1 MKVVIQRALASSVE
15 VDNKLINKIEK
26 GMVILVGVNVEDT
39 SEDVD
44 YLVRKTLN
52 LRIFD
57 DENGVMNKS
66 ILDVGGEILSIS
78 QFTLQASTKD
88 GNRPSYINA
97 MKGEEAVKLYEEYNK
112 KLAERCKALKKSYDQ
127 WIKKPWTLNKG
138 EEGVVLKKKDAV
150 YVPDKRPAWSSIKI
164 KKMDFID
171 CICIGFED
179 ATKQY
184 SGKELNTWEYW
195 VDLSGNPYHGRYL
208 DDNGY
213 ATIKTPMFPVTKPY
227 FYGWKTSMRLGALDN
242 EGKIVEIG
250 TVSSGL
256 TDDLKADFAKNP
268 DKYLNRVVSIQC
280 MEKNN
285 TDHTLRHGFFKCFR
299 DDKNFEDCL
308 IDTIF

>member
-97 MKGEEAVKLYEEYNK
+97 MKGEEAVKLYEEYNI
-112 KLAERCKALKKSYDQ
+112 KLNEKVKTYPGVFGAEMK
-127 WIKKPWTLNKG
+127 
-138 EEGVVLKKKDAV
+138 
-150 YVPDKRPAWSSIKI
+150 
-164 KKMDFID
+164 
-171 CICIGFED
+171 
-179 ATKQY
+179 
-184 SGKELNTWEYW
+184 
-195 VDLSGNPYHGRYL
+195 
-208 DDNGY
+208 
-213 ATIKTPMFPVTKPY
+213 
-227 FYGWKTSMRLGALDN
+227 
-242 EGKIVEIG
+242 
-250 TVSSGL
+250 
-256 TDDLKADFAKNP
+256 
-268 DKYLNRVVSIQC
+268 VSITNDGPITIIIDS
-280 MEKNN
+280 KN
-285 TDHTLRHGFFKCFR
+285 K
-299 DDKNFEDCL
+299 
-308 IDTIF
+308 